1 MTSEI
6 AHQEKRSAA
15 LSSVIAAV
23 GLTGFKMVVGLM
35 TGSLGILAEAAH
47 SGLDLV
53 AAIVTLWAVHHSGKP
68 ADRDHLYGHGKI
80 ENLSA
85 LFETLLLL
93 VTCIW
98 IIHEATD
105 RLLYQSVKVAAT
117 FWAFAVMI
125 TSIVV
130 DVHRSRRLY
139 RAAHK
144 HQSQAL
150 QADAMHFSTD
160 IWSSA
165 VVLLGLVC
173 LKLAAWFPA
182 LQVLNKADSIAAL
195 GVAVIVIII
204 SGRMGLSSIQQL
216 LDTAPAGMVEKI
228 IAAVEA
234 MPGVVDCHHVRLR
247 HSGPLLF
254 VDIHVLMD
262 GNQTLRAAHAL
273 TDDIERHI
281 QNIVPD
287 SDVTVHPEPI
297 ERATQPSNSTT
308 KS

>member
-1 MTSEI
+1 MG
-6 AHQEKRSAA
+6 RS
-15 LSSVIAAV
+15 
-23 GLTGFKMVVGLM
+23 
-35 TGSLGILAEAAH
+35 SLRH
-47 SGLDLV
+47 
-53 AAIVTLWAVHHSGKP
+53 
-68 ADRDHLYGHGKI
+68 
-80 ENLSA
+80 LSA

-105 RLLYQSVKVAAT
+105 RLLYKSVEVKASV
-117 FWAFAVMI
+117 WAFAVMI

-130 DVHRSRRLY
+130 DVHRSRMLY

-144 HQSQAL
+144 HKSQAL
-150 QADAMHFSTD
+150 EADALHFSTD

-182 LQVLNKADSIAAL
+182 LQVLDKADSIAAL

-216 LDTAPAGMVEKI
+216 LDTAPVGMVEKI
-228 IAAVEA
+228 TVAVET

-262 GNQTLRAAHAL
+262 GNQTLRAAHSL

-297 ERATQPSNSTT
+297 ELATQPSNSTT